1 MKRFS
6 VLQSNYRLERR
17 ATKECAEKYY
27 LVKDIKVGKKNAKVR
42 KYIGSFA
49 PSPGELKSLSERL
62 ALEIE
67 TQAVEKASRL
77 SHARYSSRYLRKDM
91 SERLELLRYTYKV
104 FNEILTSDEKRKY
117 EEEFE
122 INYVQGTTAIEGNTL
137 TLGDTRDLLYGGLLP
152 VKKNL
157 REINEVQNFR
167 RVIDYRNRYPGRI
180 SLRYIKDLHALI
192 MNNIDYESAGTFRR
206 TDLIGISGCDQA
218 LTPSFEIEEELEKIT
233 NSYYNNMQAG
243 AHPFEEAV
251 LFHYYFEMIHP
262 FTDGNGRVGRE
273 LFNYLLMRSKP
284 PYPKLLFLGKDRPE
298 YLLALRHGNEE
309 RYAEMAAIF
318 AELII
323 RQRQRVLEE
332 NFKRIMESGPRGQ
345 MRLSD
350 YVEV

>member
-1 MKRFS
+1 

-17 ATKECAEKYY
+17 ASKDGAENFY

-42 KYIGSFA
+42 KYIGGFA
-49 PSPGELKSLSERL
+49 PSPQELKRLSEKL

-67 TQAVEKASRL
+67 TQAVQKASRL
-77 SHARYSSRYLRKDM
+77 SCARYSSRYLGEGM
-91 SERLELLRYTYKV
+91 SERLELLRYTYKA
-104 FNEILTSDEKRKY
+104 FTEILTTDEKRRY

-137 TLGDTRDLLYGGLLP
+137 TLGDTRNLLYSGLLP
-152 VKKNL
+152 AKRNL

-167 RVIDYRNRYPGRI
+167 RVIDYRNRYLGRL

-192 MNNIDYESAGTFRR
+192 MNNIDYESSGTFRR
-206 TDLIGISGCDQA
+206 TDLIGISGCDRA
-218 LTPSFEIEEELEKIT
+218 LTPSFEIEDELGKIIDD
-233 NSYYNNMQAG
+233 YYNNICAG

-251 LFHYYFEMIHP
+251 LFHYNFEMIHP

-284 PYPKLLFLGKDRPE
+284 AYPKLLFLGKDRPE
-298 YLLALRHGNEE
+298 YLLALRHGNEG
-309 RYAEMAAIF
+309 RYAEMLAVF

-332 NFKRIMESGPRGQ
+332 NFKRIMESGQRGQ

>member
-1 MKRFS
+1 VQRS
-6 VLQSNYRLERR
+6 SYRLERQICKDG
-17 ATKECAEKYY
+17 ADKYY
-27 LVKDIKVGKKNAKVR
+27 LVKDIKIGKKNAKVR
-42 KYIGSFA
+42 KYVGSSA
-49 PSPGELKSLSERL
+49 LLPEELKSLSASL

-67 TQAVEKASRL
+67 INAVEKASHL
-77 SHARYSSRYLRKDM
+77 SCARYTTRYLDEGM
-91 SERLELLRYTYKV
+91 SERLELMRYTYKA
-104 FNEILTSDEKRKY
+104 FTEILTTDEKRKY

-152 VKKNL
+152 EEKSL

-167 RVIDYRNRYPGRI
+167 RVIDYRNRYIGRL
-180 SLRYIKDLHALI
+180 SLRYIKNLHSLI
-192 MNNIDYESAGTFRR
+192 MNNIDHESAGSFRR

-218 LTPSFEIEEELEKIT
+218 LTPSFEIEDELEKII
-233 NSYYNNMQAG
+233 SDYYDNVGAG

-251 LFHYYFEMIHP
+251 LFHYHFEMIHP

-298 YLLALRHGNEE
+298 YLQALRHGNEE
-309 RYAEMAAIF
+309 RYAEMVDVF
-318 AELII
+318 VELII
-323 RQRQRVLEE
+323 RQRQNVLEE
-332 NFKRIMESGPRGQ
+332 NFRRIMESGPRGQ

-350 YVEV
+350 FVNI

>member
-1 MKRFS
+1 
-6 VLQSNYRLERR
+6 VEQSNYRLERR
-17 ATKECAEKYY
+17 ASKDGAEKYY

-42 KYIGSFA
+42 KYIGSSA

-77 SHARYSSRYLRKDM
+77 SHARYSTKYLSKEM
-91 SERLELLRYTYKV
+91 SERLELLRYTYKA
-104 FNEILTSDEKRKY
+104 FTEILTTDEKRKY

-137 TLGDTRDLLYGGLLP
+137 TLGDTRDLLYSGLLP
-152 VKKNL
+152 TKKNL

-167 RVIDYRNRYPGRI
+167 RVIDYRNRYPGRL
-180 SLRYIKDLHALI
+180 SLRYIKNLHALI
-192 MNNIDYESAGTFRR
+192 MNNIDHESAGTFRH

-218 LTPSFEIEEELEKIT
+218 LMPSFEIEDGLEKIIED
-233 NSYYNNMQAG
+233 YYNNIREG
-243 AHPFEEAV
+243 AHLFEEAA

-284 PYPKLLFLGKDRPE
+284 PYPRLLFLGKDRPE

-309 RYAEMAAIF
+309 RYVEMVAVF

-323 RQRQRVLEE
+323 RQRQRVLEK
-332 NFKRIMESGPRGQ
+332 NLRRIMESGQRGQ

-350 YVEV
+350 FVEV

>member
-1 MKRFS
+1 M
-6 VLQSNYRLERR
+6 LQSNYRLERQTGKDG
-17 ATKECAEKYY
+17 ADKYY
-27 LVKDIKVGKKNAKVR
+27 LVKDIKIGKKNAKVR
-42 KYIGSFA
+42 KYVGSSA
-49 PSPGELKSLSERL
+49 LLPGELKSLSISL

-67 TQAVEKASRL
+67 ANAVEKASRL
-77 SHARYSSRYLRKDM
+77 SCARYSTRYLGDGM
-91 SERLELLRYTYKV
+91 SERLELMRYTYKA
-104 FNEILTSDEKRKY
+104 FTEILTTDEKRKY

-137 TLGDTRDLLYGGLLP
+137 TLGDTRDLLYSGLLP
-152 VKKNL
+152 GKKSL

-167 RVIDYRNRYPGRI
+167 RVIDYRNRNVGRL
-180 SLRYIKDLHALI
+180 SLRYIKNLHTLV
-192 MNNIDYESAGTFRR
+192 MNNIDHESAGTFRR

-218 LTPSFEIEEELEKIT
+218 LTPSFEIEDELETIID
-233 NSYYNNMQAG
+233 NYYNNVAAG

-251 LFHYYFEMIHP
+251 LFHYRFEMIHP

-298 YLLALRHGNEE
+298 YLLALRHGNEG
-309 RYAEMAAIF
+309 RYAEMTAIF

-323 RQRQRVLEE
+323 RQRQSVLEE
-332 NFKRIMESGPRGQ
+332 NFNRIMKSGQRGQ

-350 YVEV
+350 YVLV

>member
-1 MKRFS
+1 MFF
-6 VLQSNYRLERR
+6 VLQSNYRLERQ
-17 ATKECAEKYY
+17 TCKDGAEKYY

-42 KYIGSFA
+42 KYIGSSA
-49 PSPGELKSLSERL
+49 PSPGELKNLSERL

-67 TQAVEKASRL
+67 TCAVEKAARL
-77 SHARYSSRYLRKDM
+77 SHARYSTRYLSKDM
-91 SERLELLRYTYKV
+91 SERLELLRYTYKA
-104 FNEILTSDEKRKY
+104 FTEILTTDEKRKY

-152 VKKNL
+152 GKKSL

-167 RVIDYRNRYPGRI
+167 RVIDYRNRYRGRL
-180 SLRYIKDLHALI
+180 SLRYIKDLHSLI
-192 MNNIDYESAGTFRR
+192 MNNIDHESAGTFRR

-218 LTPSFEIEEELEKIT
+218 LTPSFEIEEELDKIIDE
-233 NSYYNNMQAG
+233 YYNNMLAG
-243 AHPFEEAV
+243 AHPFEEAT
-251 LFHYYFEMIHP
+251 LFHYHFEMIHP

-273 LFNYLLMRSKP
+273 LFTYLLMRSKP

-298 YLLALRHGNEE
+298 YLQALRHGNEK
-309 RYAEMAAIF
+309 RYAEMAVAF

-323 RQRQRVLEE
+323 RQRQTVLKE
-332 NFKRIMESGPRGQ
+332 NFRKIMESGPRGQ

-350 YVEV
+350 FVEV

>member
-1 MKRFS
+1 MIHH
-6 VLQSNYRLERR
+6 VLQSNYRLERV
-17 ATKECAEKYY
+17 AGKDGAEKYY

-42 KYIGSFA
+42 KYIGSSA
-49 PSPGELKSLSERL
+49 PSPGELKNLSERL

-67 TQAVEKASRL
+67 TQAVEKASHL
-77 SHARYSSRYLRKDM
+77 SHARYSTRYLSKEM
-91 SERLELLRYTYKV
+91 SERLELLRYTYKA
-104 FNEILTSDEKRKY
+104 FTEILTTDEKRKY

-137 TLGDTRDLLYGGLLP
+137 TLGDTRDLLYSGLLP
-152 VKKNL
+152 EKKSL

-167 RVIDYRNRYPGRI
+167 RVIDYRNRYRGRI
-180 SLRYIKDLHALI
+180 SKRFIKDLHALI
-192 MNNIDYESAGTFRR
+192 INNIDHESAGTFRR

-218 LTPSFEIEEELEKIT
+218 LTPSFEIEEELDKIIDD
-233 NSYYNNMQAG
+233 YYNNMQTG
-243 AHPFEEAV
+243 AHPFEEAA
-251 LFHYYFEMIHP
+251 LFHYHFEMIHP

-284 PYPKLLFLGKDRPE
+284 PYPKLLFLGKDRPG

-309 RYAEMAAIF
+309 RYAEMAAAF

-323 RQRQRVLEE
+323 RQRQKVLEE
-332 NFKRIMESGPRGQ
+332 NFRRIMESGQRGQ

-350 YVEV
+350 FIDI